1 MTIRD
6 IHRDSVRSLE
16 ITARADD
23 AQERNTMATYI
34 PLSWNDPL
42 FSDNVNS
49 GSVTVPKGGTLSNVS
64 ITQTGSIASVVL
76 AGGAT
81 LDDIRI
87 SSREGVRIGGSGNIT
102 INDAWIEATG
112 QSGDHA
118 DGIQAYAPGSS
129 GTVTITNTTIVAH
142 PSNATAGMFVA
153 DAYTGTFTFDNVVF
167 YGGPYGLRIANDGP
181 GEDYVSLTDVYF
193 VGPFNYGALLFQEVN
208 APIHITHWENV
219 RYATIEN
226 GVLVPGALIPPP
238 LPVEGGGGAGSISI
252 NDVTIS
258 EGNSGTK
265 VETFTVTRSGGTA
278 AFGVNYATSNGSA
291 TVADNDYAAASGTLN
306 FGANENTKTFSVT
319 INGDT
324 KVEGNET
331 FNVGLSN
338 ATNGATISDGQGVG
352 TITNDDGAV
361 IAGSVSINDVTISE
375 GNSGTKVATF
385 TATRSGGTAAFGV
398 NYATSNGTATV
409 ADNDYAAASGTLN
422 FGANEN
428 TKTFSVTINGDTKVE
443 ANETF
448 NVVLSNATNGATIS
462 DSQGVGTITNDDG
475 AAIAGLVSINDVTIS
490 EGNSGTKVETFTV
503 TRSGGTAAFGVN
515 YATSNGTATVA
526 DNDYLAASGTLS
538 FGANENTK
546 TISVT
551 INGDTKVEANETFN
565 VVLSNATNGATISDS
580 QGVGTIT
587 NDDGAAI
594 AGSVS
599 INDVTISEGNS
610 GTKVET
616 FTVTRSGGTAA
627 FGVNYATSN
636 GSATVGDNDYHA
648 ASGTLNFGAN
658 ENTKTIS
665 VTINGDTKV
674 EGNETFNVLL
684 SNATN
689 GATISD
695 GRGVGT
701 ITNND
706 AADTVAPAKP
716 VIASFST
723 DTGIK
728 GDGIT
733 NDHTLSL
740 TGTAEANSMV
750 GVYDGTK
757 LLGTAN
763 ANSSGAWSYTTG
775 TLVDATYNFTAKAT
789 DVAGNT
795 SVASSILAITVTP
808 TALLAGTDGHDV
820 LQPTAAIEDI
830 RGGAG
835 YDYLD
840 FQTSPDRVAIYLQY
854 PQSNQGSLIA
864 GDTISG
870 IEGIFG
876 SPNSDAF
883 VGDQGQNY
891 FYGNAG
897 NDMFQSGGGPL
908 SDHFFG
914 GAGSDRFF
922 FDTHPS
928 YNAPA
933 VIEDFSSGEDLIAL
947 SAFFFGNTQT
957 AGHGARPGD
966 AGANVQNGVYAL
978 GSEPTLVFNPYTKEL
993 SYDADGFMGAA
1004 EQVIGIVQTN
1014 GLLQS
1019 DDFIFV

>member
-1 MTIRD
+1 
-6 IHRDSVRSLE
+6 
-16 ITARADD
+16 
-23 AQERNTMATYI
+23 MATYI

-49 GSVTVPKGGTLSNVS
+49 GSVTVPKGGTLSDVS

-118 DGIQAYAPGSS
+118 DSIQAYAPGSS
-129 GTVTITNTTIVAH
+129 GIVTITNTAIVAH
-142 PSNATAGMFVA
+142 DNNATAGMFIA
-153 DAYTGTFTFDNVVF
+153 DGYTGTFTFNNVMF
-167 YGGPYGLRIANDGP
+167 EGGPYGLRIANDGP
-181 GEDYVSLTDVYF
+181 GEDYVSLTNVYF

-238 LPVEGGGGAGSISI
+238 LPVEGGGVGSVSI

-278 AFGVNYATSNGSA
+278 AFAVNYATSNGSA
-291 TVADNDYAAASGTLN
+291 TVG
-306 FGANENTKTFSVT
+306 
-319 INGDT
+319 
-324 KVEGNET
+324 
-331 FNVGLSN
+331 
-338 ATNGATISDGQGVG
+338 
-352 TITNDDGAV
+352 
-361 IAGSVSINDVTISE
+361 
-375 GNSGTKVATF
+375 
-385 TATRSGGTAAFGV
+385 
-398 NYATSNGTATV
+398 
-409 ADNDYAAASGTLN
+409 DNDYAAASGTLN

-448 NVVLSNATNGATIS
+448 NVGLSNATNGATIS
-462 DSQGVGTITNDDG
+462 DG
-475 AAIAGLVSINDVTIS
+475 
-490 EGNSGTKVETFTV
+490 
-503 TRSGGTAAFGVN
+503 
-515 YATSNGTATVA
+515 
-526 DNDYLAASGTLS
+526 
-538 FGANENTK
+538 
-546 TISVT
+546 
-551 INGDTKVEANETFN
+551 
-565 VVLSNATNGATISDS
+565 

-627 FGVNYATSN
+627 FAVNYATSN
-636 GSATVGDNDYHA
+636 GSATVGDNDYAA

-750 GVYDGTK
+750 RVYDGATP
-757 LLGTAN
+757 LGTAT
-763 ANSSGAWSYTTG
+763 ANGSGAWSYTTG
-775 TLVDATYNFTAKAT
+775 ILSDAAHSLTASAT
-789 DVAGNT
+789 DAAGNT
-795 SVASSILAITVTP
+795 SVASSVMAVTVDTVAPAKPVIGSFSTDTDTLADRITSDHTLALTGTAEANSAVKLYDGSTLLGTVAANGSGGWSYTTSTLSDATHSFTARAIDAAGNTSLASSVMAVTVVNTPPVATINNHSLDTNEWSQVASWVSYSDADGNPATQYQFWDGGTASNSGYFWTPDNPHHAANTAITVAASDLNSVWLRGGQTGVSE
-808 TALLAGTDGHDV
+808 TMWVRAFDGTDWSDWDSFTFTTLPNTPPVATINNHS
-820 LQPTAAIEDI
+820 
-830 RGGAG
+830 
-835 YDYLD
+835 LD
-840 FQTSPDRVAIYLQY
+840 TNEWSQVA
-854 PQSNQGSLIA
+854 SW
-864 GDTISG
+864 
-870 IEGIFG
+870 
-876 SPNSDAF
+876 
-883 VGDQGQNY
+883 V
-891 FYGNAG
+891 
-897 NDMFQSGGGPL
+897 
-908 SDHFFG
+908 
-914 GAGSDRFF
+914 
-922 FDTHPS
+922 S
-928 YNAPA
+928 Y
-933 VIEDFSSGEDLIAL
+933 S
-947 SAFFFGNTQT
+947 
-957 AGHGARPGD
+957 
-966 AGANVQNGVYAL
+966 
-978 GSEPTLVFNPYTKEL
+978 
-993 SYDADGFMGAA
+993 DADGNPATQYQFWDGGTASNSGYFWTPDNPHHAA
-1004 EQVIGIVQTN
+1004 NTAITVAASDLNSVWLRGGQT
-1014 GLLQS
+1014 GVSETMWVRAFDGTDWSVWDQFQLTT
-1019 DDFIFV
+1019 IA

>member
-1 MTIRD
+1 
-6 IHRDSVRSLE
+6 
-16 ITARADD
+16 
-23 AQERNTMATYI
+23 MATYI

-49 GSVTVPKGGTLSNVS
+49 GSVTVPKGGTLSDVS

-118 DGIQAYAPGSS
+118 DSIQAYAPGSS
-129 GTVTITNTTIVAH
+129 GIVTITNTAIVAH
-142 PSNATAGMFVA
+142 DNNATAGMFIA
-153 DAYTGTFTFDNVVF
+153 DGYTGTFTFNNVMF
-167 YGGPYGLRIANDGP
+167 EGGPYGLRIANDGP
-181 GEDYVSLTDVYF
+181 GEDYVSLTNVYF

-219 RYATIEN
+219 RYATIGN

-238 LPVEGGGGAGSISI
+238 LPVEGGGVGSVSI

-278 AFGVNYATSNGSA
+278 AFAVNYATSNGSA
-291 TVADNDYAAASGTLN
+291 TVG
-306 FGANENTKTFSVT
+306 
-319 INGDT
+319 
-324 KVEGNET
+324 
-331 FNVGLSN
+331 
-338 ATNGATISDGQGVG
+338 
-352 TITNDDGAV
+352 
-361 IAGSVSINDVTISE
+361 
-375 GNSGTKVATF
+375 
-385 TATRSGGTAAFGV
+385 
-398 NYATSNGTATV
+398 
-409 ADNDYAAASGTLN
+409 DNDYAAASGTLN

-448 NVVLSNATNGATIS
+448 NVGLSNATNGATIS
-462 DSQGVGTITNDDG
+462 DG
-475 AAIAGLVSINDVTIS
+475 
-490 EGNSGTKVETFTV
+490 
-503 TRSGGTAAFGVN
+503 
-515 YATSNGTATVA
+515 
-526 DNDYLAASGTLS
+526 
-538 FGANENTK
+538 
-546 TISVT
+546 
-551 INGDTKVEANETFN
+551 
-565 VVLSNATNGATISDS
+565 

-636 GSATVGDNDYHA
+636 GSATVGDNDYLAASGTLNFGANENTKTFSVTINGDTKVEANETFNVGLSNATNGATISDGQGVGTITNDDGAAIAGSVSINDVTISEGNSGTKVETFTVTRSGGTAAFGVNYATSNGSATVGDNDYLA

-740 TGTAEANSMV
+740 TGTAEANSTV
-750 GVYDGTK
+750 RVYDGATP
-757 LLGTAN
+757 LGTAT
-763 ANSSGAWSYTTG
+763 ANGSGAWSYTTG
-775 TLVDATYNFTAKAT
+775 ILSDAAHSLTASAT
-789 DVAGNT
+789 DAAGNT
-795 SVASSILAITVTP
+795 SVASSVMAVTVDTVAPAKPVIGSFSTDTDTLADRITSDHTLALTGTAEANSAVKLYDGSTLLGTVAANGSGGWSYTTSTLSDATHSFTARAIDAAGNTSLASSVMAVTVVNTPPVATINNHSLDTNEWSQVASWVSYSDADGNPATQYQFWDGGTASNSGYFWTPDNPHHAANTAITVAASDLNSVWLRGGQTGVSE
-808 TALLAGTDGHDV
+808 TMWVRAFDGTDWSDWDSIHIHD
-820 LQPTAAIEDI
+820 A
-830 RGGAG
+830 
-835 YDYLD
+835 
-840 FQTSPDRVAIYLQY
+840 S
-854 PQSNQGSLIA
+854 
-864 GDTISG
+864 
-870 IEGIFG
+870 
-876 SPNSDAF
+876 
-883 VGDQGQNY
+883 
-891 FYGNAG
+891 
-897 NDMFQSGGGPL
+897 
-908 SDHFFG
+908 
-914 GAGSDRFF
+914 
-922 FDTHPS
+922 
-928 YNAPA
+928 
-933 VIEDFSSGEDLIAL
+933 
-947 SAFFFGNTQT
+947 
-957 AGHGARPGD
+957 
-966 AGANVQNGVYAL
+966 
-978 GSEPTLVFNPYTKEL
+978 
-993 SYDADGFMGAA
+993 
-1004 EQVIGIVQTN
+1004 
-1014 GLLQS
+1014 
-1019 DDFIFV
+1019 